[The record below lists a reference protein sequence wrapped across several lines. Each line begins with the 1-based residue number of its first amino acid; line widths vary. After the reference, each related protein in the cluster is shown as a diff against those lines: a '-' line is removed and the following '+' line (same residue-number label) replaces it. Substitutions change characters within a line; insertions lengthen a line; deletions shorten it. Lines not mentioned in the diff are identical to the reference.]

1 MKLMLRSAERVE
13 GQEQPYIPLGL
24 LKLRIPFVH
33 FEWELPE
40 MFQGMIVFIVCVS
53 ATSYL
58 QDLFGVS
65 WEVALAIVCVHDI
78 LYAVQNIF
86 GDPMVGGWITPAIPL
101 IGAYLGTIP
110 AGPDRV
116 HALIALQ
123 LILGLLFV
131 VLGLTGVAGKL
142 VSWVPS
148 SVKSGILIGAG
159 ISAIIGKYGFLA
171 VEKGGIGFFKHPI
184 SFSVGVLISLFTLF
198 SLGFKQ
204 KKHKTKGK
212 NIFVNFMAKAG
223 LVPSILMAFLIG
235 IIVKEIALPQFTG
248 WGWFNFPKYLISDVF
263 PKFSI
268 IGIGFPPL
276 RIIIKTIPMAL
287 ITYFIAFGDIV
298 AGTEFLKETD
308 KAREDEV
315 IDVNPNRTNF
325 LCGIRN
331 LIQAFFCPTVT
342 MSGPLW
348 TAMMVSIAE
357 RYKAGKENMY
367 SIFGGAATF
376 DIAKAIACMWL
387 PLLMLVKPV
396 LPVSMSLTLMVQ
408 AFGSFYVAF
417 GLVNTNQERGVAGIV
432 GGILAIAG
440 PAVGLIAGIIVAIVV
455 QFLAV
460 DKNYKMDL

>member
-110 AGPDRV
+110 AGPDRI

-148 SVKSGILIGAG
+148 SVKSGILIG
-159 ISAIIGKYGFLA
+159 
-171 VEKGGIGFFKHPI
+171 
-184 SFSVGVLISLFTLF
+184 
-198 SLGFKQ
+198 
-204 KKHKTKGK
+204 
-212 NIFVNFMAKAG
+212 N
-223 LVPSILMAFLIG
+223 
-235 IIVKEIALPQFTG
+235 
-248 WGWFNFPKYLISDVF
+248 VF
-263 PKFSI
+263 
-268 IGIGFPPL
+268 
-276 RIIIKTIPMAL
+276 A
-287 ITYFIAFGDIV
+287 
-298 AGTEFLKETD
+298 
-308 KAREDEV
+308 
-315 IDVNPNRTNF
+315 
-325 LCGIRN
+325 
-331 LIQAFFCPTVT
+331 
-342 MSGPLW
+342 
-348 TAMMVSIAE
+348 
-357 RYKAGKENMY
+357 
-367 SIFGGAATF
+367 
-376 DIAKAIACMWL
+376 
-387 PLLMLVKPV
+387 
-396 LPVSMSLTLMVQ
+396 
-408 AFGSFYVAF
+408 
-417 GLVNTNQERGVAGIV
+417 
-432 GGILAIAG
+432 
-440 PAVGLIAGIIVAIVV
+440 
-455 QFLAV
+455 
-460 DKNYKMDL
+460 